1 MIRNAA
7 MYAAFQ
13 RRQIRQEPVDYQRNL
28 MIFEAMYEYARSMG
42 AIDPSRPL
50 DGLESRI
57 RLARALNAQG
67 TDRQNHAGAE

>member
-28 MIFEAMYEYARSMG
+28 RIFEAMYDYARQMG
-42 AIDPSRPL
+42 AIDSSRPL
-50 DGLESRI
+50 EGIESRI
-57 RLARALNAQG
+57 RLARALHAQG
-67 TDRQNHAGAE
+67 THRQNNAGAE